1 MEHGA
6 HARACLPVDVTTM
19 VTPCT
24 RVHILHGGK
33 TDVFGIRQAV
43 SHLQAA
49 WCMPAVLC
57 RNKTHVREL
66 AETVSRVSSN
76 THFIVCVPFD
86 VVADVPDAYDRLC
99 EHDTITVI
107 ITVPV
112 CSLGGPPYARA
123 SDILVITIPSARIDM
138 DNLQNVKDVYR
149 FPTPSCWTALDIG
162 PGVDGVHAETD
173 TSAFSDADD
182 FKLDLAY
189 DLDSMVWSLPHEY
202 GIAWRVGRSLFRPAI
217 VDFSNP
223 VISNARRL
231 ADAQTAVDRAWWWNR
246 DTGIAHTLL
255 KLPDA
260 IAGITIAANAPFTAV
275 CNTDIRRISDDT
287 LAFATSMTND
297 ELFQLRSACSAGCEC
312 YDAHVLSADDACT
325 PVRFVLQNMF
335 GHEKDGALIFTCR
348 VTFPSTSPF
357 VTSTDGTERR
367 RKTWKPYVGKL

>member
-1 MEHGA
+1 MDY
-6 HARACLPVDVTTM
+6 RLSVDVTTM

-43 SHLQAA
+43 SHLQSA

-57 RNKTHVREL
+57 RNRSHLQEL
-66 AETVSRVSSN
+66 AETVSRVPPG

-86 VVADVPDAYDRLC
+86 VVAHAPDAYDRLC
-99 EHDTITVI
+99 AHDTITVL

-112 CSLGGPPYARA
+112 SSLGGAPYARA

-149 FPTPSCWTALDIG
+149 FPKPACCSALDIG
-162 PGVDGVHAETD
+162 PGVDNDDDANTTADVDVDVDA
-173 TSAFSDADD
+173 SADLD
-182 FKLDLAY
+182 LDLAY
-189 DLDSMVWSLPHEY
+189 DLDSMAWSLPHEY

-231 ADAQTAVDRAWWWNR
+231 ADAQTAVDRAWWWSR

-255 KLPDA
+255 KLPDV

-287 LAFATSMTND
+287 LAFATSMTKD
-297 ELFQLRSACSAGCEC
+297 ELFTLRSTCSTVCKC

-325 PVRFVLQNMF
+325 PVRFALQNTF
-335 GHEKDGALIFTCR
+335 EHERNGVLTLTCR
-348 VTFPSTSPF
+348 VTFP
-357 VTSTDGTERR
+357 VTTPVATLTDGHERR